1 MRSPAEINQ
10 AISYLKGKG
19 GRIAEEQ
26 IRVLSKQMTESQVFQ
41 TYVVN
46 VGEENKDEALYFA
59 TREAAQY
66 LAGKLTI
73 EELIP
78 GYETVV
84 PVEDV
89 TIAGRVVSDTMTLS
103 LDDFKT
109 LLKRLDDQE
118 QRIRQLEKWTGK
130 KRTAYRRDRDPM
142 PIGVDQK
149 NMLNQRTACTY
160 LGIGKNTIKKYADMG
175 LLSAYQYGRYVY
187 YSKKELERLKN
198 NK

>member
-84 PVEDV
+84 PVGDV
-89 TIAGRVVSDTMTLS
+89 TIAGRIVSDTMTLS

-175 LLSAYQYGRYVY
+175 LLNAYQYGRYVY

-198 NK
+198 EK